1 MAFTW
6 FPGHMRKALR
16 RIEADARLVDLVLLL
31 LDARAP
37 ATSRNATLEKTL
49 LGRGKRLLFVLSKA
63 DMADPAVTQAW
74 VRNLQSDGQ
83 DAVAI
88 SGATGAGRA
97 GLLQVL
103 QARHKVSLDLA
114 RRRGIQH
121 AMLRCM
127 VVGVPNVGKSTLIN
141 KLAGSARAKTGKRP
155 GVTRGPQWVQL
166 ADGIELLDTPG
177 VMLPGRLG
185 PESLLSL
192 AVTGTIKEEVLPL
205 EDLAPGLVAL
215 IQARGFGSHAFGDRP
230 PPPDGA
236 PWHEWLQALC
246 RARGF
251 LLPGSELDERRAVL
265 FLLKALRDGRWG
277 PFTLERPGST
287 LARASCRRN
296 PARAMR
302 RVQLRGGARW
312 PHARRLRLACCRSGA
327 ASPLDPSHR
336 RLRAPTKQMG
346 PYRRSSARISSSTGR
361 MCSRKRAG
369 FSHMGKCPRPGM
381 TRNVAPGTAAARA
394 WPIAGVLDQSY
405 SPVRT

>member
-6 FPGHMRKALR
+6 FPGHMRRALR
-16 RIEADARLVDLVLLL
+16 RIEADALLVDLVLLL

-37 ATSRNATLEKTL
+37 VTSRNATLEKSL

-74 VRNLQSDGQ
+74 VRNLQRDGQ
-83 DAVAI
+83 DAMAV
-88 SGATGAGRA
+88 SGASGAGRA

-103 QARHKVSLDLA
+103 QARHKESLDVA

-121 AMLRCM
+121 AVLRCM

-141 KLAGSARAKTGKRP
+141 KLAGSARAKAGKRP
-155 GVTRGPQWVQL
+155 GVTRGPQWVSL

-205 EDLAPGLVAL
+205 DDLAPGLAAL
-215 IQARGFGSHAFGDRP
+215 IQARGLGSHAFGDRP
-230 PPPDGA
+230 PPPEGA

-251 LLPGSELDERRAVL
+251 LLPGSELDERRANL
-265 FLLKALRDGRWG
+265 YLLTALRDGRRG
-277 PFTLERPGST
+277 PLTLERPEVDAAGSPS
-287 LARASCRRN
+287 RA
-296 PARAMR
+296 AK
-302 RVQLRGGARW
+302 G
-312 PHARRLRLACCRSGA
+312 
-327 ASPLDPSHR
+327 
-336 RLRAPTKQMG
+336 
-346 PYRRSSARISSSTGR
+346 
-361 MCSRKRAG
+361 RAG
-369 FSHMGKCPRPGM
+369 
-381 TRNVAPGTAAARA
+381 
-394 WPIAGVLDQSY
+394 
-405 SPVRT
+405 